1 LKEKLSEIDYIGSI
15 IFVASLTSFLVPVSW
30 GGVMYS
36 WSSWH
41 TLVPLILGVTG
52 LAAFCIY
59 EIYFATY
66 TIIPMRMFLNR
77 STSLTYLIAFFHGII
92 LWSIVYYMPLYFMAV
107 LSYTPILAGV
117 AALPQTLTVV
127 PSAGLVGIVAA
138 KTGHY
143 QWSLWIGWTIATLGC
158 GLLYLLGVGTSVPAW
173 IFLLLVSGIGMGL
186 LFPAMNLS
194 IQASVP
200 PKDMPIAGGLF
211 TFFRAFGQGV
221 GVAMLVS
228 LLAVATKLIIVHS
241 SGGVIFQN
249 RMSTLLSAYPDL
261 AHAST
266 DAISLIQQ
274 MRGLPADDPQAIILK
289 AAFAGSIKTV
299 WAVMCGLAG
308 LSLIISAFIK
318 EYDLNVAISTDQGFV
333 DRTKVT
339 RIVRVEGDES
349 VVVEMIEGNNE
360 LRESDN
366 SLDEKSRV

>member
-15 IFVASLTSFLVPVSW
+15 IFVASLTSFLAPVSW

-41 TLVPLILGVTG
+41 TLVPLILGVAG
-52 LAAFCIY
+52 LAVFCIY

-77 STSLTYLIAFFHGII
+77 STSLTYLVAFIHGII
-92 LWSIVYYMPLYFMAV
+92 LWSIIYYMPLYFMAV

-117 AALPQTLTVV
+117 SALPQTLTVV
-127 PSAGLVGIVAA
+127 PSAAMVGIIAA
-138 KTGHY
+138 KTGRY

-158 GLLYLLGVGTSVPAW
+158 GLLYLLGVGTSIPAW

-228 LLAVATKLIIVHS
+228 FLTVSTKLIIV
-241 SGGVIFQN
+241 
-249 RMSTLLSAYPDL
+249 LLV
-261 AHAST
+261 
-266 DAISLIQQ
+266 
-274 MRGLPADDPQAIILK
+274 
-289 AAFAGSIKTV
+289 AALFS
-299 WAVMCGLAG
+299 
-308 LSLIISAFIK
+308 
-318 EYDLNVAISTDQGFV
+318 
-333 DRTKVT
+333 
-339 RIVRVEGDES
+339 RIV
-349 VVVEMIEGNNE
+349 
-360 LRESDN
+360 
-366 SLDEKSRV
+366 

>member
-1 LKEKLSEIDYIGSI
+1 VGVVLFLKLEPKSRSLKEKLSEIDYIGSI

-30 GGVMYS
+30 GGVMYP
-36 WSSWH
+36 WSSCH
-41 TLVPLILGVTG
+41 TLVPLVLGVAG
-52 LAAFCIY
+52 LAVFCIY

-92 LWSIVYYMPLYFMAV
+92 LWSIIYYMPLYFMAV
-107 LSYTPILAGV
+107 LSYSPILAGV

-138 KTGHY
+138 KTGRY

-194 IQASVP
+194 IQASVL

-228 LLAVATKLIIVHS
+228 LILHIVSTKLIIILVA
-241 SGGVIFQN
+241 V
-249 RMSTLLSAYPDL
+249 LSF
-261 AHAST
+261 
-266 DAISLIQQ
+266 
-274 MRGLPADDPQAIILK
+274 K
-289 AAFAGSIKTV
+289 
-299 WAVMCGLAG
+299 
-308 LSLIISAFIK
+308 
-318 EYDLNVAISTDQGFV
+318 
-333 DRTKVT
+333 
-339 RIVRVEGDES
+339 
-349 VVVEMIEGNNE
+349 IE
-360 LRESDN
+360 
-366 SLDEKSRV
+366 